1 MADIPPDVP
10 IYVYIKR
17 ELKNRIENG
26 DLAEGDR
33 VPSELDLA
41 REYGV
46 SRNPT
51 RQAMRDLEQEG
62 YIVRSPGRGSFVAPK
77 AQRQR
82 LLRVSAWRTVAFACP
97 ELECRYTRSVVRGFI
112 ECAAEKGFHTMVYFQ
127 RFSNEAE
134 IDFLAD
140 IRNSGI
146 EGVAFWLQHASQQ
159 VRGLLDK
166 FQGTSFPF
174 VLVDRYVRSLDSDYV
189 VTDNE
194 DAGYRLT
201 KALIDRGH
209 TDIGFLTPPLD
220 NTAAEDRLAGYER
233 AVGEARVTN
242 FGGLVGVLEDEKES
256 AGAVV
261 HNIMALRTRP
271 TAFCCSND
279 GVTAKLLDELDK
291 LGYATPRDVE
301 VATVDDNEFVEVL
314 DVPVITAS
322 QVGCKM
328 GRASAEILIA
338 RIEEPARPIQ
348 QRLLKAIL
356 HNAGETATK
365 LEGGG

>member
-26 DLAEGDR
+26 DLAEGAR

-82 LLRVSAWRTVAFACP
+82 VLRVNAWRTVAFACP
-97 ELECRYTRSVVRGFI
+97 ELECRYTRSVVRGFVQ
-112 ECAAEKGFHTMVYFQ
+112 CAAEKGFHTMVYFQ
-127 RFSNEAE
+127 YFSNGAE

-146 EGVAFWLQHASQQ
+146 EGVAFWLQHASET
-159 VRGLLDK
+159 VIGLLDK
-166 FQGTSFPF
+166 FQQTSFPF
-174 VLVDRYVRSLDSDYV
+174 VLVDRYVRALDSDYV

-201 KALIDRGH
+201 KALIDRSH
-209 TDIGFLTPPLD
+209 TDIGFLTTPLD
-220 NTAAEDRLAGYER
+220 NTAAEDRRAGYKR
-233 AVGEARVTN
+233 AVEEAGITVSDDLT
-242 FGGLVGVLEDEKES
+242 GILENEKES

-261 HNIMALRTRP
+261 HDIMARRRRP

-279 GVTAKLLDELDK
+279 GVAAKLIDQLDN
-291 LGYATPRDVE
+291 LGYAIPRDVE
-301 VATVDDNEFVEVL
+301 VATVDDNDFAEVL
-314 DVPVITAS
+314 DVPIIAAS
-322 QVGCKM
+322 QTGHEM
-328 GRASAEILIA
+328 GRESAEILIA
-338 RIEEPARPIQ
+338 RIQEPARPSQ
-348 QRLLKAIL
+348 HRLLKAVM
-356 HNAGETATK
+356 HNVDQPAGPAE
-365 LEGGG
+365 